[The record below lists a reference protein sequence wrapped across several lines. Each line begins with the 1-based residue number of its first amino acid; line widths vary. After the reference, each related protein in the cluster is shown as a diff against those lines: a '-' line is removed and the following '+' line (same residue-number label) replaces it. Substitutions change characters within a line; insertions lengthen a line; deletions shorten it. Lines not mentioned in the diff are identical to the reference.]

1 MNFVG
6 TWWAIIPPIFA
17 ILLAFA
23 TKKVYIS
30 LFAGCFLGALMLAN
44 FNL

>member
-23 TKKVYIS
+23 TKKVYLS
-30 LFAGCFLGALMLAN
+30 LFAG
-44 FNL
+44 